1 MRQPGQGTRGS
12 RGARS
17 RLLPL
22 GPGTRG
28 SRGRRSPGERLQVF
42 AFFDSFLLQTSAPPG
57 FSDETLIMDFAPCK
71 IRPLPFS
78 PNLLSHNAAF
88 TRRERDR
95 IHENRLGFTASGFN
109 RKTTIKILAIVLP
122 NTSHTALS
130 LCLFGS
136 VSVRQHSSRG
146 GAGSTTVTSTAL
158 RLEGRPAGPE
168 F

>member
-1 MRQPGQGTRGS
+1 MHQPGQGTRGS

-17 RLLPL
+17 RLLLL

-71 IRPLPFS
+71 IRPLPFF

-88 TRRERDR
+88 PRRERDR

-109 RKTTIKILAIVLP
+109 RKTTITILAIVLP
-122 NTSHTALS
+122 NTNHTA
-130 LCLFGS
+130 
-136 VSVRQHSSRG
+136 
-146 GAGSTTVTSTAL
+146 T
-158 RLEGRPAGPE
+158 P
-168 F
+168 